1 MDQPVIAGSLWPSA
15 LLPPSM
21 DDVRR
26 EMDVKRLLA
35 FQANVTSTTSPKV
48 LACEPTG
55 HLAEGAATV
64 TLDSGNILA
73 ANVHSSNPQSSR
85 IDYRQQTTQHGV
97 NAGKS
102 GFGSRCFELSSLPHF
117 SSSIPSPLTS
127 PITATAASLTA
138 LSISHSSNSV
148 SQALCTQDLTRVTV
162 PRDKNQIP
170 NFIIQDHR
178 RKNRYRVSAPREQL
192 GMSSDPETSTRP
204 ASRHG
209 SSHKLAANEGSISTT
224 RRRAESSTSSATV
237 SRAANAVKST
247 PQLRVT
253 LYNLVSTGYLPADT
267 RVIFRDYSAIVTAR
281 GTLIPVYNEE
291 NWATLFPWL
300 QGEYETPSAWA
311 TAMIKGA
318 RTGKVAVN
326 GWSAI
331 KVKIQQ
337 HSVLT
342 EMFSGQRSPEVSL
355 DVLRKRYLTDMKYHG
370 SAQAE
375 TESAMADAGKE
386 LVDVDQTDLPL

>member
-1 MDQPVIAGSLWPSA
+1 
-15 LLPPSM
+15 
-21 DDVRR
+21 
-26 EMDVKRLLA
+26 
-35 FQANVTSTTSPKV
+35 
-48 LACEPTG
+48 
-55 HLAEGAATV
+55 
-64 TLDSGNILA
+64 
-73 ANVHSSNPQSSR
+73 
-85 IDYRQQTTQHGV
+85 
-97 NAGKS
+97 
-102 GFGSRCFELSSLPHF
+102 
-117 SSSIPSPLTS
+117 
-127 PITATAASLTA
+127 
-138 LSISHSSNSV
+138 
-148 SQALCTQDLTRVTV
+148 
-162 PRDKNQIP
+162 
-170 NFIIQDHR
+170 
-178 RKNRYRVSAPREQL
+178 
-192 GMSSDPETSTRP
+192 MSSDPETSTRP

-209 SSHKLAANEGSISTT
+209 SSHKLAAKEGSISTI

-342 EMFSGQRSPEVSL
+342 EMFSGQGSPEVSL
-355 DVLRKRYLTDMKYHG
+355 DVLRKRYLTDLKYHG

-375 TESAMADAGKE
+375 TESAMADAGKGKHNDISCKFGQRYVIVFTFSHRLRGNISRQKE
-386 LVDVDQTDLPL
+386 KKMALSKSRRRTEDLNQQM